1 MSDARFVSMI
11 EIILLA
17 IIAIGAMIMAG
28 LSIKNKD
35 ASGAAAWSGLMMAI
49 VNVIKEGRSSRTID
63 RMAATAA
70 ESPARDP
77 KAKAAATGKS
87 NDPIH
92 QVTDGA

>member
-1 MSDARFVSMI
+1 MHHSTADARFVSTT

-17 IIAIGAMIMAG
+17 IIAVGSMIMAG

-35 ASGAAAWSGLMMAI
+35 ASGAAAWSGLLMAI

-70 ESPARDP
+70 ASLPPTEGSGSNPVLNSVMD
-77 KAKAAATGKS
+77 KS
-87 NDPIH
+87 VD
-92 QVTDGA
+92 